1 VSSIRIHP
9 PTTMTHEQFLTAR
22 EDTPS
27 GWELGV
33 KKRFIKK
40 SEADKFLKESTQEWA
55 TSKSQLEGKIV
66 KRGGSVD
73 PHYLMV
79 IRHTPSQS

>member
-1 VSSIRIHP
+1 MSRIRIHP

-27 GWELGV
+27 GWALGV
-33 KKRFIKK
+33 KKRFIRKA
-40 SEADKFLKESTQEWA
+40 EADKFLKESAQEWA
-55 TSKSQLEGKIV
+55 ISKSQLEGKII
-66 KRGGSVD
+66 KRGGRVD

-79 IRHTPSQS
+79 IRDTPTQS